1 VKRLSKIQE
10 DYLHEIYELILHKK
24 FAKIKDISKKL
35 EVKPSSVNSMIKV
48 LANKDL
54 VIYEKNSPITLTKSG
69 EELAKVVKV
78 QHDTFTNF
86 FKIIGVPEDIAKKE
100 TLKIE
105 HTLNP
110 ITLEKLNE
118 FVTDYNSR
126 FDT

>member
-78 QHDTFTNF
+78 QHDTF
-86 FKIIGVPEDIAKKE
+86 
-100 TLKIE
+100 
-105 HTLNP
+105 
-110 ITLEKLNE
+110 
-118 FVTDYNSR
+118 Y
-126 FDT
+126 

>member
-1 VKRLSKIQE
+1 
-10 DYLHEIYELILHKK
+10 
-24 FAKIKDISKKL
+24 
-35 EVKPSSVNSMIKV
+35 MI
-48 LANKDL
+48 
-54 VIYEKNSPITLTKSG
+54 P
-69 EELAKVVKV
+69 
-78 QHDTFTNF
+78 FTNF